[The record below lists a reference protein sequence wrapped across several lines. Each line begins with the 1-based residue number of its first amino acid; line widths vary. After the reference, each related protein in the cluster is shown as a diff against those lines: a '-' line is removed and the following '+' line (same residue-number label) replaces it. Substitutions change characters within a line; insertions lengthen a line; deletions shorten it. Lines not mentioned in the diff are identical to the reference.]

1 MAFQAL
7 SNRTFGVG
15 LKKKVN
21 DNSNESSLKKNFSN
35 TEKSLFKF
43 IVLFLNPIK
52 MIKKQNREKLNEF
65 TKTL

>member
-15 LKKKVN
+15 
-21 DNSNESSLKKNFSN
+21 LKKNFSN

>member
-21 DNSNESSLKKNFSN
+21 DNSNESSLKMNFSN

-43 IVLFLNPIK
+43 IFLFLNPIK
-52 MIKKQNREKLNEF
+52 MSKKQNREKLNQF
-65 TKTL
+65 IKTF